1 MRAVVFDRVS
11 HRIVTA
17 AAVVGLL
24 AVPSTAAR
32 VAAAF
37 LAIGVLPGLA
47 VAPRSSRDAALGV
60 GTALSPVM
68 FAAFTLLALF
78 AGLHVNVAAW
88 IGVAAGLALFVAWGR
103 SSAPGETVS
112 TGHRTGALVGLAIAA
127 AAVMAFALP
136 LTDTWWRWRED
147 SWFHAAVAD
156 KLTRDG
162 LPLTDPYFAGLRL
175 QYPYCYHAI
184 LSACASLTGIDF
196 FRAMILVNA
205 IALTSCALAF
215 HALSGLFSRRAG
227 PRVLGLCVWLFAM
240 NGWFYL
246 FYPLRLARAL
256 AGRSH
261 GLELLRQFFPWTP
274 AGHATAFNLVSVE
287 GNQFMFLDK
296 FMVGTAF
303 SLTLGL
309 AASLLYL
316 LLSARRGAW
325 SSRHDVAFVLCIAG
339 TLAMHVVTGVTLA
352 LATAL
357 VLALLL
363 WIRAQPSRGG
373 PAYVRLL
380 GWIVLGVAVTIPY
393 LRSVAAQ
400 SGGGGPG
407 VGLAFQPAYALGL
420 LADILPA
427 LVLALVFFR
436 RSSEHRDT
444 PEIIGARAF
453 AELSVSAT
461 GMLALW
467 TLWVLI
473 GALTVDLTT
482 NNETKFAFLLQLPL
496 AALAV
501 GAFERLWNHAGARRA
516 ALAVV
521 ASASLPLHLLYYHHA
536 VRDASTAVVSE
547 GERAAYA
554 WIRTT
559 APRDAVFLEADDIV
573 RVPVLAS
580 RDLYW
585 GNDTYARNWGYPAD
599 EMSARKRLRDTVFS
613 PAGPSADDLARLRSL
628 QRRVF
633 VVFRIHGRMHGDDRT
648 TVPVRFD
655 DHADV
660 FQRKFAT
667 DEIAVWELT
676 VE

>member
-1 MRAVVFDRVS
+1 MRAVVFDRAL
-11 HRIVTA
+11 HRVVAA

-24 AVPSTAAR
+24 VVPSMPVRA
-32 VAAAF
+32 AAAF

-47 VAPRSSRDAALGV
+47 LGPRISRDAVLGV
-60 GTALSPVM
+60 GAALSPVI
-68 FAAFTLLALF
+68 FGAFTLFALL
-78 AGLHVNVAAW
+78 AGLGAHTAAW
-88 IGVAAGLALFVAWGR
+88 VGVAAGLALFVALGR
-103 SSAPGETVS
+103 SSAPAVTTPGT
-112 TGHRTGALVGLAIAA
+112 RWTGALVALVIAV
-127 AAVMAFALP
+127 AAVMAFTLP
-136 LTDTWWRWRED
+136 LTNTWWRWRED

-162 LPLTDPYFAGLRL
+162 LPLMDPYFTGWRLR
-175 QYPYCYHAI
+175 YPYCYHAI
-184 LSACASLTGIDF
+184 LSACASLAGIDF

-215 HALSGLFSRRAG
+215 HALSGLFSRRTG

-256 AGRSH
+256 AGQSH
-261 GLELLRQFFPWTP
+261 GLEVLRQFFPWTP
-274 AGHATAFNLVSVE
+274 AGHATAVKLVSVE

-296 FMVGTAF
+296 FMIGTAF

-325 SSRHDVAFVLCIAG
+325 SRRHDAAFVLCIAG
-339 TLAMHVVTGVTLA
+339 SLAMHVVTGATLA
-352 LATAL
+352 FATAL
-357 VLALLL
+357 VLILLL
-363 WIRAQPSRGG
+363 FIRAQPSRGG
-373 PAYVRLL
+373 PAYARLL
-380 GWIVLGVAVTIPY
+380 VWVIFGAAVAIPY
-393 LRSVAAQ
+393 LRSVAARN
-400 SGGGGPG
+400 GGGPA
-407 VGLAFQPAYALGL
+407 VGLAFQPAYAVGL

-427 LVLALVFFR
+427 LVLTLVFFH
-436 RSSEHRDT
+436 RSREHRDT
-444 PEIIGARAF
+444 QEILGARPF
-453 AELSVSAT
+453 AELSLSAS

-467 TLWVLI
+467 ALWVLI

-496 AALAV
+496 AALSV
-501 GAFERLWNHAGARRA
+501 GAFERLWSHTRARRA

-521 ASASLPLHLLYYHHA
+521 ASAALPLHLLYYQHA
-536 VRDASTAVVSE
+536 VRDASTIVISE

-554 WIRTT
+554 WMQAN
-559 APRDAVFLEADDIV
+559 APHDAVFLEEDDMV

-585 GNDTYARNWGYPAD
+585 GTETYARNWGYPAD
-599 EMSARKRLRDTVFS
+599 EVTARRRLRDAVFS
-613 PAGPSADDLARLRSL
+613 AAGPSADDLAPLRSL

-633 VVFRIHGRMHGDDRT
+633 VVYRMDGRMHGSARGT
-648 TVPVRFD
+648 APARFD
-655 DHADV
+655 DHASL
-660 FQRKFAT
+660 FQRRFAT